1 MANHPGSLPI
11 ASSIAPTPPFSVRV
25 ENKIYNPTGFPV
37 IDSMCASQQSGTPS
51 PDDLSEAALEG
62 GWLQI
67 LERRSGEPWIQG
79 LDGGA
84 LLDLAQRH
92 TATLRDRAP
101 RALGYPP
108 RVLLAEGDPV
118 ALLAGITA
126 TIAAEWDGFMVGAEQ
141 SDREWRRTVDLV
153 RPDWLWGRLGSPH
166 DRPVVPLPGDRTGPR
181 LAIATGGSTGQLRF
195 AVHTPQTLRAAVAGF
210 RAHFATAFPAGKIH
224 SYGTLPL
231 HHVSGFMPWLRSLLS
246 GGTFTWGN
254 LEQPPPGFDPSETV
268 LSLVPT
274 QLARLLRQ
282 GDRLDWLAQFK
293 IVLLGGG
300 PAWPDLLDAARSH
313 RIPLAPT
320 YGATETAAQVATL
333 HPADF
338 LAGATGVGPALPH
351 AQIDILD
358 ERDRPVPPGT
368 TGQIVLSA
376 PSLALGYYP
385 APRNANTDASGFRGD
400 RFYSGDLGY
409 WSLDPDR
416 IHRLHLVGR
425 QSDKIITGGEKVF
438 PAEVE
443 AVIQGLPWVRD
454 VAVVGVNNAEWGQA
468 IAAFCVL
475 DPTAPN
481 HWIAQ
486 LAAHCRTQLSA
497 YKCPKQWHRVPQL
510 PRNSRGKLQR
520 DQLG

>member
-1 MANHPGSLPI
+1 MSESQTSGVTDSDSIHPELVS
-11 ASSIAPTPPFSVRV
+11 ASAPASIPES
-25 ENKIYNPTGFPV
+25 
-37 IDSMCASQQSGTPS
+37 PS
-51 PDDLSEAALEG
+51 PPLWRGD
-62 GWLQI
+62 WLDI

-79 LDGGA
+79 MDGAA

-92 TATLRDRAP
+92 RATLHDRAE
-101 RALGYPP
+101 RALGNPP
-108 RVLLAEGDPV
+108 RVLLAESDPV
-118 ALLAGITA
+118 AMLAGITA
-126 TIAAEWDGFMVGAEQ
+126 TIAAGWDGFIVGAEQ

-166 DRPVVPLPGDRTGPR
+166 DRPVVPLPGGRMGSR

-195 AVHTPQTLRAAVAGF
+195 AIHTPQTLSAAVAGF
-210 RAHFATAFPAGKIH
+210 QQHFAAILPTGKIH

-231 HHVSGFMPWLRSLLS
+231 HHVSGLMPWLRSLLS
-246 GGTFTWGN
+246 GGTFTQGSLDN
-254 LEQPPPGFDPSETV
+254 PPPGFDPSEAI

-282 GDRLDWLAQFK
+282 GDRLDWLTQFK
-293 IVLLGGG
+293 MVLLGGG
-300 PAWPDLLDAARSH
+300 PAWPDLLDTARSH

-320 YGATETAAQVATL
+320 YGTTETAAQVATL

-338 LAGATGVGPALPH
+338 LAGATGAGPVLPH
-351 AQIDILD
+351 AQLDILD
-358 ERDRPVPPGT
+358 DHDRPVPLGT
-368 TGQIVLSA
+368 TGQIVIRT
-376 PSLALGYYP
+376 PSLTLGYYP
-385 APRNANTDASGFRGD
+385 SPHNPNTEASGLRGD

-409 WSLDPDR
+409 WSLDPDHIR
-416 IHRLHLVGR
+416 RLHLVGR

-443 AVIQGLPWVRD
+443 AIIQGLPWVRD
-454 VAVVGVNNAEWGQA
+454 VAVVGVNDAEWGQA

-486 LAAHCRTQLSA
+486 LANHCRTQLSA

>member
-1 MANHPGSLPI
+1 MSGSQ
-11 ASSIAPTPPFSVRV
+11 
-25 ENKIYNPTGFPV
+25 K
-37 IDSMCASQQSGTPS
+37 SGVPS
-51 PDDLSEAALEG
+51 PDPASDLVPDPIPQSPSQCPPL
-62 GWLQI
+62 
-67 LERRSGEPWIQG
+67 
-79 LDGGA
+79 LDGHWLNLLEHRSHEAWIRGIDGAA

-92 TATLRDRAP
+92 TATLRDRAE
-101 RALGYPP
+101 RSLGDPP
-108 RVLLAEGDPV
+108 RVLLAESDPV
-118 ALLAGITA
+118 PMLAGMTA
-126 TIAAEWDGFMVGAEQ
+126 TIAAEWDGFIVGADQ

-166 DRPVVPLPGDRTGPR
+166 DRPVVPLPGGRMGSR

-195 AVHTPQTLRAAVAGF
+195 AIHTPQTLSAAVAGF
-210 RAHFATAFPAGKIH
+210 QQHFADLLPDGKIH
-224 SYGTLPL
+224 SYGILPL
-231 HHVSGFMPWLRSLLS
+231 HHVSGLMPWLRSLLS

-254 LEQPPPGFDPSETV
+254 LDQPPPGFDPSGAV
-268 LSLVPT
+268 ISLVPT

-300 PAWPDLLDAARSH
+300 PAWPDLLETARAH

-320 YGATETAAQVATL
+320 YGTTETAAQVATL

-338 LAGATGVGPALPH
+338 LAGATGAGPALPH
-351 AQIDILD
+351 AQLDILD
-358 ERDRPVPPGT
+358 DHDRPVPLGA
-368 TGQIVLSA
+368 TGQIVIRT

-385 APRNANTDASGFRGD
+385 SPRSTSNEVIGLRSD

-409 WSLDPDR
+409 WSIDPDKIR
-416 IHRLHLVGR
+416 RLHLVGR

-443 AVIQGLPWVRD
+443 AVIQGMPWVRD
-454 VAVVGVNNAEWGQA
+454 VAVVGINDPEWGQA

-475 DPTAPN
+475 DPTAPT

-486 LAAHCRTQLSA
+486 LSTRCRTQLST